1 MTTIVKI
8 RQPETSDD
16 AITDY
21 LTDLLGDL
29 PFEAFEQV
37 PTGEITLLG
46 TKFAMR
52 IGVFLGMA
60 SQVVI
65 AQQQFVKMRH
75 VQNFDKRALRV
86 LDPREPNCCLYT
98 TGQYGVGPTW
108 QPPPYVD
115 PELETQALRVL
126 SRSPITNVPGG
137 PAGAAQAPNF
147 RGLYGTFVDDE
158 DEKAQGFW
166 RKLIGGKPIP

>member
-1 MTTIVKI
+1 
-8 RQPETSDD
+8 
-16 AITDY
+16 
-21 LTDLLGDL
+21 LLGDL

-75 VQNFDKRALRV
+75 VQKYDKRALKV
-86 LDPREPNCCLYT
+86 LDPKEPDSCLYQCGGV
-98 TGQYGVGPTW
+98 GQYGAGPTW
-108 QPPPYVD
+108 QPPPYFD
-115 PELETQALRVL
+115 PELKKQALGAL
-126 SRSPITNVPGG
+126 GQSPFTNVPGTLT
-137 PAGAAQAPNF
+137 GAAQAPNF
-147 RGLYGTFVDDE
+147 W
-158 DEKAQGFW
+158 Q
-166 RKLIGGKPIP
+166 KLMGV